1 MPKWFQEHFYSSQEI
16 SIRIYYSNQ
25 YVTPTF
31 LVWAYGSKENS
42 RWEHVVHKGEPRKQE
57 LETLCRG
64 HVVRGR
70 GDRARKGT

>member
-1 MPKWFQEHFYSSQEI
+1 MVSGTFLFQP
-16 SIRIYYSNQ
+16 RNQ
-25 YVTPTF
+25 HQNLLLKQYLTPTF
-31 LVWAYGSKENS
+31 LLVWGYGSKENS